1 MEPKELYNQ
10 KLLTLATVV
19 GLIGRIRGE
28 LANLSTIEDRF
39 PDPDHGDLF
48 ELNTTLDELEAR
60 VGELAAGVKPLARG

>member
-10 KLLTLATVV
+10 KLLTLATVA

-48 ELNTTLDELEAR
+48 ELNTTLDDLEAQ
-60 VGELAAGVKPLARG
+60 VDGISSAVKVLAK